1 MEQKKINY
9 SIGSNFTWGTKLYE
23 EFMGK
28 KYHVTDGFTVMLGIV
43 APFIG
48 MAFPSVTIW
57 FLQSGYYTGRIILS
71 VLIYA
76 LSMKLLTVSLASLV
90 NKQQMNYFM
99 GRISVV
105 TPINNQLLSMDY
117 ERMESKDGQ
126 QKSQAAVNC
135 VFRGNE
141 YGIEKFLKQFP
152 MLVQNGIGFILYSFL
167 VIQISPW
174 VFLYMAVS
182 ALLISGLS
190 LRQGRHEDR
199 TREFAEGLYKQRKK
213 ALEETF
219 ELSARND
226 IILYQAKNWLL
237 IKLYRISDGILK
249 FYQRY
254 FRIKET
260 GLISMAV
267 LNFIRDAIV
276 YIILIQQ
283 ISRAELTVSE
293 LLLYVGTI
301 AGYSAWVSG
310 IVEAI
315 QQMILQNH
323 TVSDF
328 RNFLAFAEQKEYKEV
343 PEFTAIQGKRHE
355 LRLEDVCYRY
365 EDGVKDTISHVNLT
379 IRPSEKIAL
388 VGSNGAGKSTLVKLI
403 TGLYQPT
410 SGKIYLDG
418 VDIANV
424 SKEQYYKEFA
434 AVFQD
439 AKVFAC
445 SVAQNVSCSMEFDKD
460 LVKDSLTKAGLWK
473 KVESLPLG
481 VDTMMT
487 KNLSSDGIEFSGGET
502 QKLMLARALYRNAP
516 VLILDEPTA
525 ALDPIAES
533 RMYETYHAFG
543 TNKTGIFIS
552 HRLSST
558 RFCDRV
564 CFLKDGKITE
574 TGTHETLI
582 EEQGDYAEMFRIQAQ
597 YYKENYTRREGEV
610 VYE

>member
-1 MEQKKINY
+1 MQQKNKTY
-9 SIGSNFTWGTKLYE
+9 SIWNNFTWGTKLFE

-28 KYHVTDGFTVMLGIV
+28 KYHLIDGVTILLGV
-43 APFIG
+43 AAPFLG

-57 FLQSGYYTGRIILS
+57 LLQSGYNSGKIILS
-71 VLIYA
+71 VIIYA
-76 LSMKLLTVSLASLV
+76 LSMKLLSVSLASLV
-90 NKQQMNYFM
+90 NTQHMNYFI

-117 ERMESKDGQ
+117 EKMESKEGQ

-135 VFRGNE
+135 VFRGND
-141 YGIEKFLKQFP
+141 YGIEMFLKQFP
-152 MLVQNGIGFILYSFL
+152 VLVQNGIGSILYSFL

-174 VFLYMAVS
+174 VFLYMVVS
-182 ALLISGLS
+182 ALLLS
-190 LRQGRHEDR
+190 ALGLRQGRYVDR
-199 TREFAEGLYKQRKK
+199 TKEHTEELYKQRRK

-219 ELSARND
+219 EISARND

-237 IKLYRISDGILK
+237 IKLNRICDGFLK

-260 GLISMAV
+260 GSVSIAV

-276 YIILIQQ
+276 YVILIQQ

-293 LLLYVGTI
+293 LLLYIGTI
-301 AGYSAWVSG
+301 AGYSVWVSG

-323 TVSDF
+323 TLTDF
-328 RNFLAFAEQKEYKEV
+328 RNFLAFAEQKENKKISEL
-343 PEFTAIQGKRHE
+343 TRIQSKPHE
-355 LRLEDVCYRY
+355 IRLEDVCYRY
-365 EDGVKDTISHVNLT
+365 EDGEKDTISHINLI
-379 IRPSEKIAL
+379 IRPGEKIAL
-388 VGSNGAGKSTLVKLI
+388 VGANGAGKSTLVKLI

-410 SGKIYLDG
+410 TGKIYLDG
-418 VDIANV
+418 VDITNI
-424 SKEQYYKEFA
+424 SKDQYYKEFA

-439 AKVFAC
+439 AKIFAC
-445 SVAQNVSCSMEFDKD
+445 SVAQNVSCSTAFDEE
-460 LVKDSLTKAGLWK
+460 LVEDSLKKAGLWK
-473 KVESLPLG
+473 KVESLPMG
-481 VDTMMT
+481 IHTMMT
-487 KNLSSDGIEFSGGET
+487 KNLSPDGIEFSGGET
-502 QKLMLARALYRNAP
+502 QKLMLARALYRNAA

-543 TNKTGIFIS
+543 RDKTSVFIS

-558 RFCDRV
+558 RFCNRV
-564 CFLKDGKITE
+564 CFLKNGKITE
-574 TGTHETLI
+574 MGTHEALLSAK
-582 EEQGDYAEMFRIQAQ
+582 GDYAEMFLIQAQ
-597 YYKENYTRREGEV
+597 YYKENYTRKDGEIA
-610 VYE
+610 YE